1 MDQTKL
7 DEFLAVV
14 VADLA
19 STSSAVLVRIGDRL
33 GFYRAM
39 ADAGPMTA
47 AELAERTGTAQRY
60 VQEWL
65 NNQAAGGYVH
75 YEAASGRYQLPEEHA
90 LVLADEAS
98 PVLMLGGF
106 DLVATYF
113 ADEDTFVDAFRT
125 GSGVGWHEH
134 DPRLY
139 PACERF
145 FRPLYRGRLLQ
156 SWIPALDDVHDRLIN
171 GIEVADIGC
180 GYGTSTVEMARAYPK
195 SRFTGFD
202 YHDVSISA
210 ARKAA
215 AEAGVADRVH
225 FEVATAAQFPGDYE
239 LVCHFDSLHDMG
251 DPVGAAAHVRQA
263 LRDGGTWLLVEP
275 MAGDSTEANMHV
287 IGRIYYAGSTLL
299 CTPSALAQGGV
310 HALGNQVGEARW
322 RELLGQAGFSRV
334 RRAASTPFNL
344 ILEVRP

>member
-7 DEFLAVV
+7 DDFLATV

-19 STSSAVLVRIGDRL
+19 STSSAALVRIGDRL
-33 GFYRAM
+33 GLYRAM
-39 ADAGPMTA
+39 AGAGPLTA
-47 AELAERTGTAQRY
+47 AELAGRTGTAPRY

-75 YEAASGRYQLPEEHA
+75 YDSGSERYELPEEHA
-90 LVLADEAS
+90 TVLADEAS
-98 PVLMLGGF
+98 PALMLGGF

-113 ADEDTFVDAFRT
+113 ADEEMFVDAFRT

-145 FRPLYRGRLLQ
+145 FRPLYRGSLLQ
-156 SWIPALDDVHDRLIN
+156 SWIPALDGVHDRLTD
-171 GIEVADIGC
+171 GIEVADVGC
-180 GYGTSTVEMARAYPK
+180 GYGTSTVEMALAYPR

-202 YHDVSISA
+202 YHDVSIAA

-215 AEAGVADRVH
+215 ADAGVAERVR
-225 FEVATAAQFPGDYE
+225 FEIASAAQFPGDYD

-251 DPVGAAAHVRQA
+251 DPVAAAAHVRQA
-263 LRDGGTWLLVEP
+263 LSDGGTWLLVEP
-275 MAGDSTEANMHV
+275 MAGDSTAANMHL
-287 IGRIYYAGSTLL
+287 IGRIYYAGSALL
-299 CTPSALAQGGV
+299 CTPSALAQGGPL
-310 HALGNQVGEARW
+310 ALGNQVGEARW
-322 RELLGQAGFSRV
+322 RELLG
-334 RRAASTPFNL
+334 
-344 ILEVRP
+344 

>member
-7 DEFLAVV
+7 DDFLAVV

-19 STSSAVLVRIGDRL
+19 STSSAALVRIGDRL
-33 GFYRAM
+33 GLYKAM
-39 ADAGPMTA
+39 AGAGPLTA
-47 AELAERTGTAQRY
+47 TELAERTSTTERY
-60 VQEWL
+60 VREWL

-75 YEAASGRYQLPEEHA
+75 FEAESGRYELPAEQA
-90 LVLADEAS
+90 MVLADETS

-145 FRPLYRGRLLQ
+145 FRPLYRGSLLQ
-156 SWIPALDDVHDRLIN
+156 SWIPALDGVHDRLAV
-171 GIEVADIGC
+171 GIEVADIGS
-180 GYGTSTVEMARAYPK
+180 GYGTSTVEMALAYPR

-202 YHDVSISA
+202 YHDDSISA

-215 AEAGVADRVH
+215 TEAGVADRVR
-225 FEVATAAQFPGDYE
+225 FEVASASEFPGTYD

-251 DPVGAAAHVRQA
+251 DPVGAATHVRQA
-263 LRDGGTWLLVEP
+263 LRKGGTWLLVEP
-275 MAGDSTEANMHV
+275 MAGDSTAANMHV
-287 IGRIYYAGSTLL
+287 VGRIYYAGSTLL
-299 CTPSALAQGGV
+299 CTPAALAQEGG

-322 RELLGQAGFSRV
+322 RQLLGEADFSQV

>member
-7 DEFLAVV
+7 DDFLATV

-19 STSSAVLVRIGDRL
+19 STSSAALVRIGDRL
-33 GFYRAM
+33 GLYRAM
-39 ADAGPMTA
+39 AGAGPLTA
-47 AELAERTGTAQRY
+47 AELAGRTGTAPRY

-75 YEAASGRYQLPEEHA
+75 YDSGSERYELPEEHA
-90 LVLADEAS
+90 TVLADEAS
-98 PVLMLGGF
+98 PALMLGGF

-113 ADEDTFVDAFRT
+113 ADEEKFVDAFRT

-145 FRPLYRGRLLQ
+145 FRPLYRGSLLQ
-156 SWIPALDDVHDRLIN
+156 SWIPALDGVHDRLTD
-171 GIEVADIGC
+171 GIEVADVGC
-180 GYGTSTVEMARAYPK
+180 GYGTSTVEMALAYPR

-202 YHDVSISA
+202 YHDVSIAA

-215 AEAGVADRVH
+215 ADAGVAERVR
-225 FEVATAAQFPGDYE
+225 FEIASAAQFPGDYD

-251 DPVGAAAHVRQA
+251 DPVAAAAHVRQA
-263 LRDGGTWLLVEP
+263 LSDGGTWLLVEP
-275 MAGDSTEANMHV
+275 MAGDSTAANMHL
-287 IGRIYYAGSTLL
+287 IGRIYYAGSALL
-299 CTPSALAQGGV
+299 CTPSALAQGGPL
-310 HALGNQVGEARW
+310 ALGNQVGEARW
-322 RELLGQAGFSRV
+322 RELLGEAGFGHV